1 MELELS
7 VRQADTQRSSAS
19 SRTRHESSPFCRS
32 SHRPRSPHRCCIYSS
47 TNPCATEPVWCAERK
62 RSFLRYEEVLVVPRL
77 RCSYQV
83 AGPCQFPTLGFVV
96 ARFNQVQAFRPETF
110 WYIYLAIKKREI
122 RGPEKEVVFSWN
134 RGHLF
139 DQDIALL
146 LYQSAVAR
154 QRGVIVTKVT
164 NKNTEKW

>member
-1 MELELS
+1 MALELS
-7 VRQADTQRSSAS
+7 VCQANTQCSSAS
-19 SRTRHESSPFCRS
+19 SRTRHESSAFCRGS
-32 SHRPRSPHRCCIYSS
+32 YCPRPSHWCCIYST
-47 TNPCATEPVWCAERK
+47 TNPCAAEQVWSPERK
-62 RSFLRYEEVLVVPRL
+62 RGFLRYERVIYIPQLPYSR
-77 RCSYQV
+77 RII
-83 AGPCQFPTLGFVV
+83 GPCQFPTLGFVV

-110 WYIYLAIKKREI
+110 WYIYLAIKKREG
-122 RGPEKEVVFSWN
+122 RGPEKEVVFSWD

-146 LYQSAVAR
+146 LYQSALAR